1 LRLRSVVLIYRT
13 AKAGHIASMYKKFG
27 NLCYVIGAIQAFMTH
42 ENKDLRMR
50 VRILVYIM
58 PVLMLHFS
66 SWNFLF

>member
-1 LRLRSVVLIYRT
+1 VLIYKT

-27 NLCYVIGAIQAFMTH
+27 NLYYVIGAIQAFMTH

>member
-1 LRLRSVVLIYRT
+1 
-13 AKAGHIASMYKKFG
+13 MYKKFG
-27 NLCYVIGAIQAFMTH
+27 NLYYVIGAIQAFMTH